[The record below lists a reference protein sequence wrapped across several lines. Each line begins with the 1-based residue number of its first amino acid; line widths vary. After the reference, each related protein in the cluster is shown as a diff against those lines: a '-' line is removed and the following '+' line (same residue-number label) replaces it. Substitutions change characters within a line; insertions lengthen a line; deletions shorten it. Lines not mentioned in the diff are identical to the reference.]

1 MSFRFASR
9 FLAPLAIT
17 ALAAT
22 ALGCGAEDP
31 TVADEDNL
39 VEGQC
44 KILSAT
50 GKALT
55 AKAQTALDDPFAKV
69 VLAGGAGTGKC
80 ANTSDLVL
88 ARLKASAGGADKV
101 FVVSERA
108 DEGKKTTDYR
118 FVVAQATSKS
128 NAEELFVSVLG
139 SPADGIAQDFME
151 VMSFSK
157 TKGAYVYYALGDGGK
172 WTLKG
177 DGTMVN
183 PGTKSSLEC
192 ANCHTSGGPN
202 FKELQL
208 PWNNWN
214 SFSFSMPSPPEQAAS
229 FAALFGRKSGA
240 ESLEG
245 IIVSG
250 DKLWAKSR
258 VDAALAGK
266 APGQSLKTLL
276 KSVMC
281 EVGEPNLVSNKSKNA
296 ARFDPLSPPSTLNV
310 PPSMLV
316 NQVLSSAGEVGYSSL
331 GGMTFAKLSGITL
344 KGTDYVAALKA
355 GGQTF
360 DTALGD
366 TIFGLFVPERGFAD
380 NMITEELVRRN
391 LLTKDTLAD
400 LLVTDFT
407 NPVFSTERCALAAT
421 APAAGADAE
430 AVRVA
435 WVKNLETST
444 LKGAAALKARLAKTD
459 DFAANQTAID
469 TFVTACANRAG
480 ADGASFAKDITKLAS
495 QRRREFN
502 DQFSNL
508 VESPDLLPNDKLKD
522 AVPHAFRLN
531 ATTCALEKQQ

>member
-1 MSFRFASR
+1 MSFRVASHW
-9 FLAPLAIT
+9 LASLALT

-31 TVADEDNL
+31 TVGDEDNL

-44 KILSAT
+44 KILGST

-88 ARLKASAGGADKV
+88 ARLKASAGASDKV

-139 SPADGIAQDFME
+139 SPTDGVAQDFME

-157 TKGAYVYYALGDGGK
+157 AKGAYVFYALGGGGK
-172 WTLKG
+172 WTLEG

-183 PGTKSSLEC
+183 PGGKATFEC
-192 ANCHTSGGPN
+192 ASCHTSGGPN

-214 SFSFSMPSPPEQAAS
+214 SFSFSMPNPPEQAAS

-258 VDAALAGK
+258 VDAALSGK

-276 KSVMC
+276 KAVMC
-281 EVGEPNLVSNKSKNA
+281 EVGEPNLVSNKSKHTS
-296 ARFDPLSPPSTLNV
+296 RLDPVTPPATLNV
-310 PPSMLV
+310 PPSLLV

-331 GGMTFAKLSGITL
+331 GGMTFTKLTGITI
-344 KGTDYVAALKA
+344 KGADYLAAIKA
-355 GGQTF
+355 NGQTL
-360 DTALGD
+360 DNVPAD
-366 TIFGLFVPERGFAD
+366 TIFGLFAPERGFAD
-380 NMITEELVRRN
+380 NMITEELLRRN
-391 LLTKDTLAD
+391 LLSKDTLAD
-400 LLVTDFT
+400 LLVADFT

-421 APAAGADAE
+421 APDAGADAD
-430 AVRVA
+430 AVRVS

-459 DFAANQTAID
+459 DFAANQASID
-469 TFVTACANRAG
+469 AFVTACAGRAT
-480 ADGASFAKDITKLAS
+480 ADGPGFAKDLTRLAS

-508 VESPDLLPNDKLKD
+508 VESPDLLPADKVKD
-522 AVPHAFRLN
+522 AIPHAFRLN
-531 ATTCALEKQQ
+531 ATTCQLEKQ

>member
-1 MSFRFASR
+1 MSFRLASR
-9 FLAPLAIT
+9 FLAPLVLT
-17 ALAAT
+17 ALAST
-22 ALGCGAEDP
+22 AIGCGAEDP

-44 KILSAT
+44 KILGST
-50 GKALT
+50 GKALA
-55 AKAQTALDDPFAKV
+55 AKAQTALDDPFAKL

-88 ARLKASAGGADKV
+88 ARLKASAGSSDKV

-118 FVVAQATSKS
+118 FVVAQTTATSK
-128 NAEELFVSVLG
+128 AEELFVSVLG
-139 SPADGIAQDFME
+139 SPTDGIAQDFME

-157 TKGAYVYYALGDGGK
+157 AKGAYVYYALGGGGK

-192 ANCHTSGGPN
+192 ASCHTSGGPN

-214 SFSFSMPSPPEQAAS
+214 SFSFSMPNPPEQAAS

-258 VDAALAGK
+258 VDAVLAGK
-266 APGQSLKTLL
+266 APGQTLKTLL

-281 EVGEPNLVSNKSKNA
+281 EVGEPNLVSNKSKHTS
-296 ARFDPLSPPSTLNV
+296 RLDPITPPSTLNL
-310 PPSMLV
+310 PPSLLV

-331 GGMTFAKLSGITL
+331 GGMTFSKLSGITI
-344 KGTDYVAALKA
+344 KGTDYLAALKA
-355 GGQTF
+355 NGQTL
-360 DTALGD
+360 DNGPAD
-366 TIFGLFVPERGFAD
+366 TIFGLFAPERGFAD
-380 NMITEELVRRN
+380 NMITEELLRRN

-400 LLVTDFT
+400 LLVADFT
-407 NPVFSTERCALAAT
+407 NPVFSTERCGLAAT
-421 APAAGADAE
+421 APDAGVDAE
-430 AVRVA
+430 AIRTA
-435 WVKNLETST
+435 WLKNLETST

-459 DFAANQTAID
+459 DFAANQTTID
-469 TFVTACANRAG
+469 TFVTACANRAT
-480 ADGASFAKDITKLAS
+480 ADGVNFAKDITKLAS

-508 VESPDLLPNDKLKD
+508 VESADLLPNDKVKD

-531 ATTCALEKQQ
+531 ATTCALEKQ